1 MIQVM
6 THDAERK
13 GQMAQET
20 LSALEYI
27 RQMYPKRHESRYL
40 RIILWN
46 AIGAERRLRIRQ
58 ARRYPYNRRF
68 TVPQN

>member
-1 MIQVM
+1 M
-6 THDAERK
+6 ER
-13 GQMAQET
+13 ET

-27 RQMYPKRHESRYL
+27 RQMYPKRHENHYL

-68 TVPQN
+68 ITRQD